1 MVAKFDE
8 DTFTHPPHNP
18 RVWLEVAT
26 NNGPNMNQV
35 YGMLMR

>member
-8 DTFTHPPHNP
+8 DIFTHPPHNP

-26 NNGPNMNQV
+26 NNGPDRNQV
-35 YGMLMR
+35 YGMLMG